1 MSEPDCISLRSED
14 DENNDEI
21 LDEKDDFKRAYDLF
35 FNRDKLINVEED
47 INHQDIYQLLK
58 KPSPNKEIKE
68 NTSIIKAENLQS
80 KGEKDK
86 KIDSIFFTDKNKF
99 KVYKMINFNVFHP
112 GGNTEYYKKI
122 RDEIDNQNGDKNKN
136 NMPVNKFNVFK
147 NNKKVKKKAKE
158 KKKRKDKPDDI
169 RKKIKARFLK
179 ITKNRINEMLK
190 IAKSKEFFDFFPQ
203 SFISNIS
210 KKSNHG
216 IIYMTFKE
224 IMSLN
229 YLQFYNSNKETI
241 DKTGLLKKKRADKKK
256 YEKNKKV
263 LSYLEKNEEICKM
276 SKFDVISEMTFAELF
291 EEYLKSEEFEKEIEN
306 LKLEENSENYIK
318 NYVKRADTFIEYFSQ
333 PIEI

>member
-47 INHQDIYQLLK
+47 INHQDIYQLQK
-58 KPSPNKEIKE
+58 KLSPNKEIKE

-122 RDEIDNQNGDKNKN
+122 RDEMDNQNGDKNKN

-224 IMSLN
+224 IISLN

-263 LSYLEKNEEICKM
+263 LSYLEKNEEICKI